1 MIRNPAY
8 LWFSGLVLFVI
19 LNIGC
24 SSRPNPTS
32 PSGGGGGGAT
42 AKESAPGDRK
52 GINAG
57 PPSPPP
63 PPPIKGAPKTVARHY
78 TGKVPLAQ
86 APLVFAP
93 LGAAPSVDPEVAWFS
108 KLQNGLL
115 KQYVPP
121 TMQWKVSSSV
131 TVVVGGEKADA
142 SSALPNA
149 TGSSPIKVS
158 RQMKVIVFCP
168 DNPDEFTIA
177 AEPGTQE
184 VQYVPEDGATTWNY
198 SVTPKYTGKN
208 QKIAI
213 RAWVIY
219 PGSSNADHELP
230 VYTAVV
236 NVRVPSIG
244 ECIKRL
250 VEGDP
255 DYWVKYGLPG
265 GAGFIFVSG
274 IATGIWKW
282 LRKKKARGAAPEP
295 VGS

>member
-1 MIRNPAY
+1 MIRNPACY
-8 LWFSGLVLFVI
+8 WFSGLLLIVFLC
-19 LNIGC
+19 IGC
-24 SSRPNPTS
+24 ATQPNPKS
-32 PSGGGGGGAT
+32 QVGGGGGGT
-42 AKESAPGDRK
+42 TKKESTPADRQ
-52 GINAG
+52 GITAE
-57 PPSPPP
+57 PSPPP
-63 PPPIKGAPKTVARHY
+63 PPPIQGAKPIIRSYAPK
-78 TGKVPLAQ
+78 VPPVE
-86 APLVFAP
+86 APA
-93 LGAAPSVDPEVAWFS
+93 VDPEVAWFS
-108 KLQNGLL
+108 QLQNGLL

-121 TMQWKVSSSV
+121 TMTWKFSSTV
-131 TVVVGGEKADA
+131 TVVVGGEKADT
-142 SSALPNA
+142 SSALPSA

-168 DNPDEFTIA
+168 DNPDEFAIA
-177 AEPGTQE
+177 AEPGTTD
-184 VQYVPEDGATTWNY
+184 VQYVPEDGTTTWNY

-208 QKIAI
+208 QKVAI

-219 PGSSNADHELP
+219 PGSTNADHELP

-236 NVRVPSIG
+236 NVGVPSIG

-282 LRKKKARGAAPEP
+282 LRKKKKPAAEP
-295 VGS
+295 VGP

>member
-1 MIRNPAY
+1 MVRNSA
-8 LWFSGLVLFVI
+8 WFSFSGLLLFVA
-19 LNIGC
+19 LCIGC
-24 SSRPNPTS
+24 ATKPNPAS
-32 PSGGGGGGAT
+32 HAGGGGAVP
-42 AKESAPGDRK
+42 KEPQPGDQK
-52 GINAG
+52 QIAVA
-57 PPSPPP
+57 PPSPPLKHEP
-63 PPPIKGAPKTVARHY
+63 PKVYMHAP
-78 TGKVPLAQ
+78 
-86 APLVFAP
+86 AP
-93 LGAAPSVDPEVAWFS
+93 AAPPSETPAIDPEVTWFS

-121 TMQWKVSSSV
+121 TMQWKVSSTV

-149 TGSSPIKVS
+149 NGSSTIKVS
-158 RQMKVIVFCP
+158 RQMRVMVICP

-177 AEPGTQE
+177 AEPGTTD

-236 NVRVPSIG
+236 NVGVPSIG

-265 GAGFIFVSG
+265 GAGFAALVTLFG
-274 IATGIWKW
+274 IIRKL
-282 LRKKKARGAAPEP
+282 LRKKKSGTAAEP
-295 VGS
+295 VGP

>member
-1 MIRNPAY
+1 MIRNPAC
-8 LWFSGLVLFVI
+8 LWFSGLLLFV
-19 LNIGC
+19 LLCIGC
-24 SSRPNPTS
+24 SSRPNPT
-32 PSGGGGGGAT
+32 PQAGGDT
-42 AKESAPGDRK
+42 AA
-52 GINAG
+52 A
-57 PPSPPP
+57 PSPPQP
-63 PPPIKGAPKTVARHY
+63 PSQEASKPTIRSHVP
-78 TGKVPLAQ
+78 KVPLPM
-86 APLVFAP
+86 APLAEAP
-93 LGAAPSVDPEVAWFS
+93 AVDPEVAWFS
-108 KLQNGLL
+108 QLQNGLL

-149 TGSSPIKVS
+149 TGSSTIKVS

-177 AEPGTQE
+177 AEPGTQD

-198 SVTPKYTGKN
+198 SVTPRYTGKN
-208 QKIAI
+208 QKVAI

-219 PGSSNADHELP
+219 PGSTNADHELP

-236 NVRVPSIG
+236 NVGVPSLG

-255 DYWVKYGLPG
+255 DYWLKYGLPG
-265 GAGFIFVSG
+265 GAGFVFLSG
-274 IATGIWKW
+274 AVTGIWKW
-282 LRKKKARGAAPEP
+282 LRRKKRPTDPEP
-295 VGS
+295 AHP

>member
-1 MIRNPAY
+1 MIRYPVC
-8 LWFSGLVLFVI
+8 LSFSGLLLFVI
-19 LNIGC
+19 LCTGC
-24 SSRPNPTS
+24 ATKPNPKAK
-32 PSGGGGGGAT
+32 SGGDGGGT
-42 AKESAPGDRK
+42 VAKEQAPADRK
-52 GINAG
+52 QLAA
-57 PPSPPP
+57 PA
-63 PPPIKGAPKTVARHY
+63 GAPPKP
-78 TGKVPLAQ
+78 G
-86 APLVFAP
+86 
-93 LGAAPSVDPEVAWFS
+93 GAIAGGSEIEALLYHTDPEVAWFS

-121 TMQWKVSSSV
+121 TMQWKVSSTV
-131 TVVVGGEKADA
+131 TVVVGGEKADT

-168 DNPDEFTIA
+168 DNPDEFAIA
-177 AEPGTQE
+177 AEPGTQD
-184 VQYVPEDGATTWNY
+184 VQYVPEDGTTTWNY

-219 PGSSNADHELP
+219 PGSTNAEHELP

-236 NVRVPSIG
+236 NVGVPSIG

-265 GAGFIFVSG
+265 GAGFAALVTAYG
-274 IATGIWKW
+274 IIRKW
-282 LRKKKARGAAPEP
+282 LRKKKTHKPAAEPAAP
-295 VGS
+295 

>member
-1 MIRNPAY
+1 MIRYPVC
-8 LWFSGLVLFVI
+8 LSFSGLLLFV
-19 LNIGC
+19 LLCIGC
-24 SSRPNPTS
+24 ATKPNPS
-32 PSGGGGGGAT
+32 PPSGGDGGGT
-42 AKESAPGDRK
+42 VAKEQAPADRK
-52 GINAG
+52 HLA
-57 PPSPPP
+57 
-63 PPPIKGAPKTVARHY
+63 APTVAPPKP
-78 TGKVPLAQ
+78 GVAI
-86 APLVFAP
+86 
-93 LGAAPSVDPEVAWFS
+93 AAGSEIEALLYHADPEVAWFN

-121 TMQWKVSSSV
+121 TMQWKVSSTV
-131 TVVVGGEKADA
+131 TVVVGGEKADT

-149 TGSSPIKVS
+149 TGSSPVKVS

-168 DNPDEFTIA
+168 DNPDEFAIA
-177 AEPGTQE
+177 AEPGTQD
-184 VQYVPEDGATTWNY
+184 VQYVPEDGTTTWNY

-219 PGSSNADHELP
+219 PGSTNADHELP

-236 NVRVPSIG
+236 NVGVPSIG

-265 GAGFIFVSG
+265 GAGFAALVTAYGVIR
-274 IATGIWKW
+274 KW
-282 LRKKKARGAAPEP
+282 LRKKKTRRPAAEPAAP
-295 VGS
+295 